1 MLKNSINYAALNPST
16 EYSVETP
23 LIQASDIVDN
33 PGIIVKANQ
42 QLFVQ
47 NKVIDF
53 SKPFYGITIE
63 ESRTIKL
70 KDSGV
75 VNNATSLLNYI
86 FSSINPLG
94 NSSEES
100 ICIAKVYIPYLHDR
114 GFIPDYL
121 SSDSEQLPPETIDQ
135 FLTAYIDETKFDK
148 NIKIPANKIVK
159 IHFIDNNFES
169 ARIIGISDN
178 VSTSGYSPG
187 IVASLTEL
195 MQNAGSAIGLGS
207 ILAQSTGN
215 DVDVTQPCS
224 QVAGAESLIVL
235 ECKKVNGNIDKLHFI
250 AQSMIPGGK
259 VSLPF
264 QGSNVRISSYPCARK
279 RFVTQTGKLS
289 SSEHRGFDIV
299 ISSGPAIA
307 IADGIVECVGTACK
321 HSGTG
326 GGVTVIL
333 RHTALPGDPE
343 GANLPQQLT
352 GKYYSANAKLE
363 SYYLHLKVGSLLVSK
378 GDIVRA
384 GQPIAT
390 INNTG
395 ASSGAHL
402 HFELRANDQV
412 LFAFVPKNEQ
422 QTQNQE

>member
-70 KDSGV
+70 KDSGL

-86 FSSINPLG
+86 FSLINPFD
-94 NSSEES
+94 NSPEEET
-100 ICIAKVYIPYLHDR
+100 ICTVKVYIPYLHDR
-114 GFIPDYL
+114 GFIPDY
-121 SSDSEQLPPETIDQ
+121 SSADSEQLPPETVDQ

-148 NIKIPANKIVK
+148 NTKIPANKIVK

-169 ARIIGISDN
+169 ARIVGISDN
-178 VSTSGYSPG
+178 VSNSGYSPD
-187 IVASLTEL
+187 VLTSLTEL
-195 MQNAGSAIGLGS
+195 VNLGLGS
-207 ILAQSTGN
+207 LLGQSTGN

-224 QVAGAESLIVL
+224 QVSGAESPLVL

-250 AQSMIPGGK
+250 AQSMIPSGR

-289 SSEHRGFDIV
+289 SGQHRGFDIA
-299 ISSGPAIA
+299 IGSGPAIA

-378 GDIVRA
+378 GDVVRA
-384 GQPIAT
+384 GQPVAT

-395 ASSGAHL
+395 GSSGAHL
-402 HFELRANDQV
+402 HFELRANDQT
-412 LFAFVPKNEQ
+412 LFAFVPKNEEQ
-422 QTQNQE
+422 QTQTQE